1 MSLAPFP
8 CLHCTPAHF
17 TCVLTC
23 VWACVPVQRMARDA
37 LCAPR
42 VWDAAEPE
50 VIHPRAFTDKR
61 SLRLPSRSFGEV
73 LLYFRPLE
81 RCERSAACFNTP
93 VPVLRPIMIIT
104 GLRGTARTHTT
115 HVHPR
120 ERSRSRSTSPLRLTR
135 HGHAAGSASVQRQRG
150 PASRSRRSAS
160 LHTGF
165 GVHILCTSH
174 LTLQRNELYTRS

>member
-1 MSLAPFP
+1 MSLAPFS

-61 SLRLPSRSFGEV
+61 SLRLPSRSFGGV

-81 RCERSAACFNTP
+81 RCAEQFVFQHPRRFF
-93 VPVLRPIMIIT
+93 VIIT
-104 GLRGTARTHTT
+104 DSSRARHT
-115 HVHPR
+115 VHTSHASIYMIAPH
-120 ERSRSRSTSPLRLTR
+120 RSRGRIQIALASPR
-135 HGHAAGSASVQRQRG
+135 ASEAVGSASTGCSVVQITTYSSILYTYSWTKRG
-150 PASRSRRSAS
+150 
-160 LHTGF
+160 
-165 GVHILCTSH
+165 
-174 LTLQRNELYTRS
+174 LYTRGGGAGCL